1 LIFIALP
8 LVRAR
13 RGGGG
18 RGEGRFSPIALY
30 FGAIGFGFMF
40 VEIGFIQKFVLLL
53 GHPLYA
59 IPLVLASFLLFAG
72 IGSRASERLSLRSS
86 HWPFAAI
93 VVLAAIYLVSW
104 PWVFNGLGAV
114 GVTWQIVASVV
125 LIAPLAIAMGM
136 PLPLGL
142 RSLAATTD
150 DWIPWAW
157 AVNGCASVAGAVL
170 AMLIALHAGFVVLI
184 IAALG
189 LYLVALA
196 VRL

>member
-1 LIFIALP
+1 MRATRDNRPYFSNFFKWSSLREILALRTVGGAALLEWGYPILVLTFVQALAAGLIFIALP

-93 VVLAAIYLVSW
+93 VVLAALYLVIW
-104 PWVFNGLGAV
+104 PWVFNRLGAV

-125 LIAPLAIAMGM
+125 LIAPLAIAWRMSG
-136 PLPLGL
+136 LG
-142 RSLAATTD
+142 
-150 DWIPWAW
+150 
-157 AVNGCASVAGAVL
+157 V
-170 AMLIALHAGFVVLI
+170 
-184 IAALG
+184 
-189 LYLVALA
+189 
-196 VRL
+196 